1 MQRRQ
6 CPDFQRFRTFI
17 WSTMWKKP
25 LFFSDSKSFYF
36 FEFHQCFLSARN
48 VKVTVE
54 VTDAEK
60 PQKKHFK
67 ETKTLISNSYLIR
80 QIFSWYRCKSGI
92 EIFAWRVTWKYIY
105 ICQRRSGSAPS
116 PWISEI
122 YGFQEAGPNG
132 SLAPLERKIICPS
145 PLDLVLCKPLIYRN
159 ICRHCCSRS
168 RYGGRRKQN
177 QFSSSGQPTG
187 WK

>member
-1 MQRRQ
+1 M
-6 CPDFQRFRTFI
+6 PRFPKVSNLYLINNVEETVV
-17 WSTMWKKP
+17 
-25 LFFSDSKSFYF
+25 FSDSKSFYF

-60 PQKKHFK
+60 PQKKHFN

-105 ICQRRSGSAPS
+105 ISEALGLSPLPLDQWYLWFPGGRPQREPS
-116 PWISEI
+116 PPWKK
-122 YGFQEAGPNG
+122 NN
-132 SLAPLERKIICPS
+132 LPLPLRPS
-145 PLDLVLCKPLIYRN
+145 PV
-159 ICRHCCSRS
+159 
-168 RYGGRRKQN
+168 
-177 QFSSSGQPTG
+177 
-187 WK
+187 